1 MNEAQSHQRL
11 SFAEFYRTVFLAE
24 HTHPVNIA
32 LHITGTLLGT
42 VLIPGALLIG
52 SPWLIPLYPVVH
64 ALPGLIGH
72 RFLERNVAVG
82 DIRVMR
88 KDYSPLW
95 FIVGNHILTYQV
107 AARGVRRLLR
117 R

>member
-1 MNEAQSHQRL
+1 MNKAQSPARP
-11 SFAEFYRTVFLAE
+11 SFATFYCTVFLAE
-24 HTHPVNIA
+24 HTHPMNIS
-32 LHITGTLLGT
+32 LHVTGTLLGSA
-42 VLIPGALLIG
+42 LIPWALFMGL
-52 SPWLIPLYPVVH
+52 PWLIVLYPVVH
-64 ALPGLIGH
+64 ALPGLLGH
-72 RFLERNVAVG
+72 RFLERNAAVG

-107 AARGVRRLLR
+107 AARGMRRLLR